1 MLDLHKVKA
10 LEKKNK
16 QIQNKML
23 PILSNAIDK
32 CSFRTALVLMNQVIA
47 AQYNKMTH
55 TAVREMGGFGSAL
68 L

>member
-1 MLDLHKVKA
+1 MLDLHKEKA

-32 CSFRTALVLMNQVIA
+32 CSFRTVLVSMNQVIA
-47 AQYNKMTH
+47 A
-55 TAVREMGGFGSAL
+55 
-68 L
+68 